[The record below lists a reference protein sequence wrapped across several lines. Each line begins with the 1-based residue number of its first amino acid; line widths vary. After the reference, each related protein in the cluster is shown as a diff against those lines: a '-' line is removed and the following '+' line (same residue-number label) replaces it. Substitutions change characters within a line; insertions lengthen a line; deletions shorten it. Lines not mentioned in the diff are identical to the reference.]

1 MMNTQKLLIA
11 FLCLLVS
18 CKEIGFDQPQ
28 PKGKKTLSAF
38 PKSLQGKY
46 LTLNDEGEV
55 DKDTVVIS
63 PSEYHFAYFE
73 PADTAHNDEYDHGA
87 LCDTLVLK
95 SYKGYY
101 FLNFIQRPLWV
112 VRVLHPEKN
121 GDLTLMAPEQEN
133 VDFSD
138 YVKKLAA
145 EIKIDSF
152 RHDNEMRYRI
162 DPSPK
167 QLVSLIE
174 KGYFSKSALKRIK

>member
-1 MMNTQKLLIA
+1 MMKTQMLLIG
-11 FLCLLVS
+11 FLCLLAS

-28 PKGKKTLSAF
+28 PKGKKILSAF
-38 PKSLQGKY
+38 PKSLHGKY
-46 LTLNDEGEV
+46 LTLNDDGAI

-63 PSEYHFAYFE
+63 ASEYHFAYFE
-73 PADTAHNDEYDHGA
+73 AADTAHNDEYDHGV

-133 VDFSD
+133 VEFSD
-138 YVKKLAA
+138 YIKHLAG

-152 RHDNEMRYRI
+152 QHDKETRYRI

-167 QLVSLIE
+167 ELVTLIE
-174 KGYFSKSALKRIK
+174 KGYFSKAALKRIK